1 LTQEETERLVQLEKD
16 LEAGNAAFQQ
26 FLGNLPTQFSAKP
39 AAAATL
45 EQVRDTQGLMEDLRE
60 LPAGTV
66 AIYTLVGDEKYRAI
80 LITPDVQKPTNT
92 RSRRRI

>member
-1 LTQEETERLVQLEKD
+1 

-26 FLGNLPTQFSAKP
+26 FLGNLATQFSAKP
-39 AAAATL
+39 AAATKI

-66 AIYTLVGDEKYRAI
+66 ALYTLVGDEKYRVI
-80 LITPDVQKPTNT
+80 LITPDVQKAYECFSHASAES
-92 RSRRRI
+92 RSRTAM